1 MTEYTK
7 MVEDFAILEK
17 AEEWGTKV
25 LSMHTHSL
33 NSMYYDTRPDDTK
46 DGRAVTDIEYNSGL
60 IKRYQNDKLL
70 YTFGNE
76 SKGEDLISLYSRGG
90 K

>member
-1 MTEYTK
+1 

-17 AEEWGTKV
+17 AEEWAAKV
-25 LSMHTHSL
+25 LSMHTHRL

-60 IKRYQNDKLL
+60 IKRYKNDKQL
-70 YTFGNE
+70 YTFSNE
-76 SKGEDLISLYSRGG
+76 SKGEDLIALYYRGG

>member
-17 AEEWGTKV
+17 AEEWAKKV
-25 LSMHTHSL
+25 LLIHTHSL

-76 SKGEDLISLYSRGG
+76 SKGEDLIALYSRGG